1 MGWTPLFCAVS
12 SGRYENAN
20 ELIEAHAD
28 VNKVDIYHKS
38 LLHLVK
44 GILLLPH
51 PSSSRQIQ
59 HLQTPV
65 WEDAGR
71 RYARMLL
78 PSFSILQDDYGVTPL
93 MRACTYGDLESV
105 KLLVDHGAD
114 VNSIDGQSTFYSPP
128 SSIDNTPLHYACMDR
143 QKPIF
148 DYLLSK
154 GILPPSPPPRR
165 CQPWGP

>member
-44 GILLLPH
+44 GRSNICKLLCEKMQDVDMH
-51 PSSSRQIQ
+51 
-59 HLQTPV
+59 
-65 WEDAGR
+65 
-71 RYARMLL
+71 
-78 PSFSILQDDYGVTPL
+78 DDYGVTPL

-128 SSIDNTPLHYACMDR
+128 FIHRQHSSPLRLYGQTKTH
-143 QKPIF
+143 F
-148 DYLLSK
+148 
-154 GILPPSPPPRR
+154 
-165 CQPWGP
+165 

>member
-44 GILLLPH
+44 GILLLSH

-65 WEDAGR
+65 
-71 RYARMLL
+71 
-78 PSFSILQDDYGVTPL
+78 
-93 MRACTYGDLESV
+93 
-105 KLLVDHGAD
+105 
-114 VNSIDGQSTFYSPP
+114 
-128 SSIDNTPLHYACMDR
+128 
-143 QKPIF
+143 
-148 DYLLSK
+148 
-154 GILPPSPPPRR
+154 
-165 CQPWGP
+165 